1 MPGTRPGTTAV
12 HRQGKVTVRIA
23 RPMGRRTCDV
33 FLLSGSRLRGA
44 VVAVSCGYD
53 FGQYTPR
60 ADDSPDG
67 IRTFCPVVRRQSN
80 EGGVVAKV
88 ALVLGSHTPMA
99 AVLCFHKVTDLSRSS
114 PKKNGRRFL
123 KQKVKKLTFFL

>member
-12 HRQGKVTVRIA
+12 HRQGKVTVCIA

-60 ADDSPDG
+60 ADDS
-67 IRTFCPVVRRQSN
+67 RRRRNTKTVKVQSKRG
-80 EGGVVAKV
+80 E
-88 ALVLGSHTPMA
+88 ALVVPPWYLDHFSQ
-99 AVLCFHKVTDLSRSS
+99 
-114 PKKNGRRFL
+114 KKS
-123 KQKVKKLTFFL
+123 